1 MELNINFYGD
11 FYSMIEKQRKQV
23 MFAIFSSKH
32 IKENIMRAMEM
43 QLFWEDHS

>member
-32 IKENIMRAMEM
+32 IKENIGKAIRM
-43 QLFWEDHS
+43 Q